1 MKVLEIIHYLLMA
14 GLLFGAPIAASTPPP
29 GQDFS
34 WAQSLKQAGITTLI
48 LGALLVLNV
57 MVARVVARRVS
68 RKE

>member
-14 GLLFGAPIAASTPPP
+14 GLLFGVPIAASRPPP